1 MPLPRMSL
9 VPQKC
14 PVPRQRGIAATTIQT
29 WWSASK
35 CLRFFKKYIADC
47 DSKAL
52 R

>member
-14 PVPRQRGIAATTIQT
+14 PIPRQHEIAATTIQN

-35 CLRFFKKYIADC
+35 CIEFFKKFIAKC
-47 DSKAL
+47 DSKTL